1 MYSLGYSTKRL
12 ESRNYSASLLS
23 NLLRPLPGG
32 GGGGSTGAI
41 IDQRRKHCDAH
52 PRHLQAACENS
63 AMNFQKII
71 VPVLGVVGVVLAYR
85 FYGWAGV
92 AAAATGLVM
101 WVLLH
106 FTRMMTILKRAASRP
121 IGYVDSAVM
130 LNAKL
135 KPGMTLLHVVAMTR
149 ALGALQSAKDAQPEI
164 FRWTDGG
171 ESQVTATFVS
181 GKLVQHELFRPTE
194 TAPEPADDS
203 VNDPAS

>member
-1 MYSLGYSTKRL
+1 
-12 ESRNYSASLLS
+12 
-23 NLLRPLPGG
+23 
-32 GGGGSTGAI
+32 
-41 IDQRRKHCDAH
+41 
-52 PRHLQAACENS
+52 
-63 AMNFQKII
+63 MNFQKII

-92 AAAATGLVM
+92 AAAATGIVM

-106 FTRMMTILKRAASRP
+106 FTRMMTILKRAANRP

-171 ESQVTATFVS
+171 ESQVTATFAG
-181 GKLVQHELFRPTE
+181 GKLAQHELLRPAQ
-194 TAPEPADDS
+194 TAPEPAKEAANVP
-203 VNDPAS
+203 VNEPAS

>member
-1 MYSLGYSTKRL
+1 
-12 ESRNYSASLLS
+12 
-23 NLLRPLPGG
+23 
-32 GGGGSTGAI
+32 
-41 IDQRRKHCDAH
+41 
-52 PRHLQAACENS
+52 
-63 AMNFQKII
+63 MNFQKII

-92 AAAATGLVM
+92 AAAATGIGM

-106 FTRMMTILKRAASRP
+106 FTRMMTILKRAANRP

-164 FRWTDGG
+164 FRWSDGG
-171 ESQVTATFVS
+171 ESQVTATFVG
-181 GKLVQHELFRPTE
+181 GKLAHHELFRPAP
-194 TAPEPADDS
+194 TANEAANVPA
-203 VNDPAS
+203 NHPAS